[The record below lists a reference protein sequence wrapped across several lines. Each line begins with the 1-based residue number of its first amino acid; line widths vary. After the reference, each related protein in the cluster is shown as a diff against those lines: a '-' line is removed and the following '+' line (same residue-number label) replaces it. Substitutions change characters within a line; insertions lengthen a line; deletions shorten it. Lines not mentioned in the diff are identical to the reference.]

1 MPKSASIHSD
11 NDSNH
16 DGEVV
21 SLLSEAD
28 ERGMKRSSS
37 SSGSLH
43 HVVRTYESR
52 ELSVDVQS
60 ADEQK
65 LDVENRISNIRYKKS
80 ADYEALDYDTIENEL
95 HGEEE
100 RKMSSSDWKWIQ
112 FQRWII
118 CMLIGIMTGIVA
130 VIINICIL
138 ELTAVKMHVV
148 EQAIIHCV
156 KNRCLFVPLV
166 LWIAINVVLVTVA
179 SLLTVFLAPVA
190 AGSGIPQIK
199 CFLNGVKVP
208 NVVRFKT
215 LVTKVI
221 GVIASVSGGLAVGK
235 EGPMIHSGSVLA
247 AGISQGRSISFN
259 LNTRFFKHFR
269 NDREKRDFVCAGA
282 AAGVSAAFGAP
293 VGGVLFSLEEAASF
307 WNQALTWRIF
317 LCSILSSY
325 TLNFFMSIYH
335 HHPGD
340 LAYPGLINFG
350 KFSGSYEG
358 FELPIFLLMAVFGGL
373 SGAAFNAINHK
384 ITVFRLKYL
393 KAKYFKVLE
402 VVFVSAVSATIAFV
416 LIYWNSECK
425 PLGQDPYVRL
435 QFFCNDGEYNT
446 MAVLFFTPPEES
458 VKSLFHDP
466 LGALQPLTI
475 VIFVLPYFFLACWTY
490 GLQVPSGLFIPSLLI
505 GAAWGRLVGN
515 CVNFIWPDDIWAQ
528 DLSKYALIGAAAQLG
543 GTVRMTI
550 SLTVILIEA
559 TGNITYS
566 LPLMAVLLLAKWVGD
581 YFNHGIYDMHIHL
594 NKVPIL
600 PWEPPAL
607 STNIQAREV
616 MGTPV
621 VTLRTV
627 PLVSDI
633 CSVLSDPRNCHSG
646 YPISDSE
653 GKFRGVILRT
663 QLLILLKHKEFV
675 ERGGSSERIKL
686 SVFRDSYPRY
696 FPLSVINVSEGE
708 QQCHVDLRPF
718 LNPSPYTIQE
728 NASLPRIF
736 RLFRALGLRH
746 LVVLNDEHKVVG
758 MISRKDIWKWEH
770 KEKQHDE

>member
-1 MPKSASIHSD
+1 
-11 NDSNH
+11 
-16 DGEVV
+16 
-21 SLLSEAD
+21 
-28 ERGMKRSSS
+28 
-37 SSGSLH
+37 
-43 HVVRTYESR
+43 
-52 ELSVDVQS
+52 
-60 ADEQK
+60 
-65 LDVENRISNIRYKKS
+65 
-80 ADYEALDYDTIENEL
+80 
-95 HGEEE
+95 
-100 RKMSSSDWKWIQ
+100 MSSTDWKWIQ
-112 FQRWII
+112 FQRWVV
-118 CMLIGIMTGIVA
+118 CMLIGIMTGLVA
-130 VIINICIL
+130 VVINICIL
-138 ELTAVKMHVV
+138 ELTEVKMRVV
-148 EQAIIHCV
+148 EQGKV
-156 KNRCLFVPLV
+156 GLLNENSCLYIPLL
-166 LWIAINVVLVTVA
+166 LWIAINISLVTVA
-179 SLLTVFLAPVA
+179 SLLTVFIAPVA

-199 CFLNGVKVP
+199 CFLNGVKIP
-208 NVVRFKT
+208 NVVRFQT
-215 LVTKVI
+215 LVTKVV

-247 AGISQGRSISFN
+247 AGISQGRSISLN
-259 LNTRFFKHFR
+259 INTRFFEHFR

-317 LCSILSSY
+317 FCSILSSY
-325 TLNFFMSIYH
+325 TLNFFMGIYH

-350 KFSGSYEG
+350 KFDGSYEG
-358 FELPIFLLMAVFGGL
+358 FELPIFLLMAVIGGL
-373 SGAAFNAINHK
+373 LGAAFNAINYR
-384 ITVFRLKYL
+384 ITVFRLTYL
-393 KAKYFKVLE
+393 KARYFKVLE
-402 VVFVSAVSATIAFV
+402 VVFVAAVSATIAFV
-416 LIYWNSECK
+416 LMYWNSECK
-425 PLGQDPYVRL
+425 PLGQDPNVKL

-466 LGALQPLTI
+466 LGAIRPLTI
-475 VIFVLPYFFLACWTY
+475 IVFVIPYFFLACWTY

-505 GAAWGRLVGN
+505 GAAWGRVVGN
-515 CVNFIWPDDIWAQ
+515 CVNLLWPADEWAQ

-616 MGTPV
+616 MGSPV

-646 YPISDSE
+646 YPVTDTD
-653 GKFRGVILRT
+653 GKFRGLILRT
-663 QLLILLKHKEFV
+663 QLLILLKHKEFI
-675 ERGGSSERIKL
+675 ERSGSGERIAL

-696 FPLSVINVSEGE
+696 FPLSLINVSEGE

-718 LNPSPYTIQE
+718 LNPSPYTVYEQYNQHSNTSVPQ
-728 NASLPRIF
+728 NATLPRIF

-746 LVVLNDEHKVVG
+746 LVVLDDDYKVVG
-758 MISRKDIWKWEH
+758 MVSRKDIWKW
-770 KEKQHDE
+770 